1 MILALRNRKLK
12 ELLKL
17 EDDMEIA
24 AVIPFGHP
32 ASSPGKKGCG
42 WSEHEATYQSI

>member
-17 EDDMEIA
+17 EDNMEIA

-32 ASSPGKKGCG
+32 ASLQVRKDVAGVSTKL
-42 WSEHEATYQSI
+42 HIN